1 MKKVEYI
8 LLIMCVVFG
17 TACEQLEIPTIDSL
31 ELQLTSHEI
40 IINEDNSISI
50 RCTMATN
57 HKGAS
62 LIVHYSKDSDYGKI
76 EKKQTMNKNGEA
88 YEADLGFLRVNTTY
102 YVRYAVSLP
111 YSQVMYLQE
120 TDQFVTREVNP
131 YEYVDLGLSVKWA
144 TCNVGANSPEDYG
157 DYFAWGETEPVEMYD
172 WRTYKYCNGSST
184 SLTKYNTNR
193 SYGTVDNKTQL
204 DLSDDAAYI
213 NWGGSWRM
221 PTDAELTELSEQCTW
236 IWTTQNGV
244 KGYKVTS
251 KKSGYTN
258 NSIFLPAAGYRFGSS
273 LSYAGSYGRYWSSSL
288 GSDGPEDAGGVDFN
302 PDRVY
307 RGSYYRSYGRSVRPV
322 CP

>member
-1 MKKVEYI
+1 MKKLEYI

-50 RCTMATN
+50 RCTLATN

-111 YSQVMYLQE
+111 YSKVMYLQE
-120 TDQFVTREVNP
+120 TDQFVTREVNHC
-131 YEYVDLGLSVKWA
+131 EYVDLGLSVKWA
-144 TCNVGANSPEDYG
+144 TMNVGASNPEDYG
-157 DYFAWGETEPVEMYD
+157 DYFAWGETEPKDVYD
-172 WRTYKYCNGSST
+172 WSTYKWCNGSYT
-184 SLTKYNTNR
+184 SLTKYNTSS
-193 SYGTVDNKTQL
+193 SYGTVDNKTTL
-204 DLSDDAAYI
+204 ELSDDAARA
-213 NWGGSWRM
+213 NWDGSWRM
-221 PTDAELTELSEQCTW
+221 PTDAELTELREQCTW
-236 IWTTQNGV
+236 TWTTQNGV
-244 KGYKVTS
+244 NGYRVTS
-251 KKSGYTN
+251 KSNG
-258 NSIFLPAAGYRFGSS
+258 NSIFLPAAYFRTNQPLYGTGSS
-273 LSYAGSYGRYWSSSL
+273 GFYWSSSL
-288 GSDGPEDAGGVDFN
+288 NMDSPDLAWSVYFRLGYVKREDDHNRF
-302 PDRVY
+302 
-307 RGSYYRSYGRSVRPV
+307 YGQSVRPV